1 MIRFRFHIAWLV
13 FFALTTLG
21 CAGAEKK
28 TDYVLPGTTDLKVE
42 QLVIRGVDAV
52 DKDLLLGGLATRE
65 DPGWRTSIA
74 WMPLIGAD
82 PVFFNFVEWDRDLQ
96 RIVTYYQSQGY
107 FNAQVVSRN
116 VLQDTKA
123 KTVRLQATI
132 NEGKATSI
140 TNVVFHGLDGTG
152 IKPEDLLAA
161 SQLETGARFTQK
173 AYVQA
178 RDNVTGYL
186 QGKSYAH
193 VVVRGRVV
201 VDPKLRTTNI
211 SFMVDPGPACRFG
224 KVTVEG
230 LETVDREFV
239 DTALAFEEGQ
249 AFDPQ
254 MLQDSQESIYALQVF
269 SLVKV
274 MTQQELDEY
283 ESFGKVETDAVTE
296 AETPAVQAADG
307 APQLGI
313 DALLNQVQESA
324 YKRSALSDVVPIVIR
339 LKETKLWNVR
349 VGVSAEAEVNRQA
362 LLARFDWSNPNFF
375 GGLRRVEHFNAA
387 GYAWAPGILGPLNDG
402 YILDSELRFTR
413 PQFIERLTS
422 FKSKLRLS
430 RDVYEGYNKFTPQVQ
445 VGLERVFFK
454 HLSVEVLYNF
464 SFNRITSID
473 PSLVISDEFID
484 DYVLEYLQQTLRLD
498 YRNDFLNPTEGWMIE
513 AMSQQA
519 TDYLTLGQTDYI
531 KGSLAGQIYFPYR
544 LLVPQVLAIRAHIAS
559 IYNVGRATGI
569 PIPEKLYA
577 GGVDSMRSFGRQQI
591 SYYTQ
596 VGEPLPI
603 GAQSQLDGSVE
614 SRIRLDR
621 NALGVGAVWMSLFL
635 DAASVSRGQINLETA
650 ANDQGVV
657 SVAELAQTLLYGAG
671 VGLYWLT
678 PIGPVRADFAYTLSD
693 YENDERFR
701 RCPSFIA
708 ECTAGS
714 ALPASDNA
722 VLDRISGYSF
732 YIGIGHSF

>member
-1 MIRFRFHIAWLV
+1 MNRLLSPIIWLLV
-13 FFALTTLG
+13 FVVATLG
-21 CAGAEKK
+21 CGGAEKK
-28 TDYVLPGTTDLKVE
+28 TDYVLPGTTDFRVE
-42 QLVIRGVDAV
+42 KLVIRGVDAV
-52 DKDLLLGGLATRE
+52 NEDVLLEGLATHE

-96 RIVTYYQSQGY
+96 RIVTYYQSQG
-107 FNAQVVSRN
+107 FFDAQVVSRN
-116 VLQDTKA
+116 VLQDSKT

-140 TNVVFHGLDGTG
+140 TSIEFLGIGGIN
-152 IKPEDLLAA
+152 IKPKDLLAA
-161 SQLETGARFTQK
+161 SQLQQGARFTQS
-173 AYVQA
+173 AYVKA
-178 RDNVTGYL
+178 RDNVRLYL

-193 VVVRGRVV
+193 VIVRGRVV
-201 VDPKLRTTNI
+201 VDPKLRTTRI
-211 SFMVDPGPACRFG
+211 SFMIDPGPSCRFG
-224 KVTVEG
+224 KVTVDG

-239 DTALAFEEGQ
+239 ERALAFEEGEP
-249 AFDPQ
+249 FDPQ
-254 MLQDSQESIYALQVF
+254 ALQDSQESIYSLQVF

-274 MTQQELDEY
+274 MTRQELDEY
-283 ESFGKVETDAVTE
+283 ESFGKAEGANAAAVANDSSDAN
-296 AETPAVQAADG
+296 AA
-307 APQLGI
+307 PELGI
-313 DALLNQVQESA
+313 DALLNQAQESA
-324 YKRSALSDVVPIVIR
+324 HQRSALPDVVPIVIR
-339 LKETKLWNVR
+339 LKETKMWNVR
-349 VGVSAEAEVNRQA
+349 VGVSAEAEINRQA
-362 LLARFDWSNPNFF
+362 LLARFDWSNPNLF

-454 HLSVEVLYNF
+454 HLSVEILYNF

-473 PSLVISDEFID
+473 PSLVKSDEFID
-484 DYVLEYLQQTLRLD
+484 DYVLEYLQQTLRID
-498 YRNDFLNPTEGWMIE
+498 YRNDFLNPTKGWMVE

-519 TDYLTLGQTDYI
+519 TDYLTLGQTDYV
-531 KGSLAGQIYFPYR
+531 KGSLAGHVYFPYR
-544 LLVPQVLAIRAHIAS
+544 LLVPQVLALRAHIAS

-603 GAQSQLDGSVE
+603 GAQSQLDFAVE
-614 SRIRLDR
+614 SRTRVDR
-621 NALGVGAVWMSLFL
+621 DLLGVGALWLSLFV
-635 DAASVSRGQINLETA
+635 DAASVARGQIMFETA

-657 SVAELAQTLLYGAG
+657 SVADLANTMLYGAG

-693 YENDERFR
+693 YEDDERFR

-708 ECTAGS
+708 DCNADS
-714 ALPASDNA
+714 ALAPADNA